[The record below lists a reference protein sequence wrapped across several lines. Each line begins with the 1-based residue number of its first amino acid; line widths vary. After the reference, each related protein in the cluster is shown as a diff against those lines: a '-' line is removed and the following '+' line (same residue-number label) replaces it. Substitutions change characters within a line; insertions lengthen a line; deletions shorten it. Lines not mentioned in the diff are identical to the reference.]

1 MQQQQF
7 CKSVPGHLSYLNVTA
22 GMYITQ
28 KCGVTN
34 AVRVKCDYIIYIIFR
49 IHCENAYSSIVYK
62 LPRAMAEVCLAR
74 RRHNDDDILL
84 YIQNVIT

>member
-1 MQQQQF
+1 MVRATINGKREKCNSSF
-7 CKSVPGHLSYLNVTA
+7 GRLCSNNNFAKVFRGHLSYLNVTA

-49 IHCENAYSSIVYK
+49 IHYENAYSSIV
-62 LPRAMAEVCLAR
+62 
-74 RRHNDDDILL
+74 
-84 YIQNVIT
+84 